1 MGTFQGRVSE
11 GADGFVAFLAAGEP
25 AAGEFRC
32 SDCGYGVFVRREL
45 PICPMCGG
53 AVWEAAYSPNKWLI
67 SCHAPTTNAAE
78 MASSTV
84 SAM

>member
-1 MGTFQGRVSE
+1 M
-11 GADGFVAFLAAGEP
+11 AFLAAGES

-32 SDCGYGVFVRREL
+32 SDCGYGVSVRQAL

-53 AVWEAAYSPNKWLI
+53 TAWEAAYSPNKWLI
-67 SCHAPTTNAAE
+67 SCHAPTTKAAE

-84 SAM
+84 SVM